1 MANILILGGGF
12 GAVSAAESLLKNLTS
27 QHQITL
33 ISRSSRFVSHPHLV
47 DLAFGNHTIDDI
59 SHDLREA
66 MHDRR
71 IRFVQGEVARV
82 DPYDRRVTIAHG
94 EITGSM
100 NYDYLIFALGGRLA
114 TERIPGFFEHAHH
127 PLTVDA
133 ALKFGE
139 AIHAFEEGR
148 VVIGYSQGARLVAPA
163 YKTVFALSRHF
174 EDRAEPGRTRIT
186 VVSPKGKADE
196 FAGPDGRVSHG
207 ALEEQNIEV
216 VTDFS
221 INRITTTSLVTSLGT
236 RIDYDLLMLL
246 PPLVGASA
254 LRGMGITDSDD
265 FIRVN
270 RKMEV
275 EGVTRLYA
283 AGDCVS
289 FPGPKMSH
297 MAVAQGEVAGANL
310 AAEVESREL
319 QAEYDHKAML
329 PLDKAG

>member
-1 MANILILGGGF
+1 
-12 GAVSAAESLLKNLTS
+12 
-27 QHQITL
+27 
-33 ISRSSRFVSHPHLV
+33 
-47 DLAFGNHTIDDI
+47 
-59 SHDLREA
+59 
-66 MHDRR
+66 
-71 IRFVQGEVARV
+71 
-82 DPYDRRVTIAHG
+82 
-94 EITGSM
+94 
-100 NYDYLIFALGGRLA
+100 
-114 TERIPGFFEHAHH
+114 
-127 PLTVDA
+127 
-133 ALKFGE
+133 
-139 AIHAFEEGR
+139 
-148 VVIGYSQGARLVAPA
+148 
-163 YKTVFALSRHF
+163 
-174 EDRAEPGRTRIT
+174 
-186 VVSPKGKADE
+186 
-196 FAGPDGRVSHG
+196 VSHG